1 MFSKAREFSVFTK
14 FEPLL
19 TINEVTN
26 LAYLANGF
34 TFAKNGKGVSLT
46 ISL

>member
-1 MFSKAREFSVFTK
+1 VFSNARGLSVFTK

-34 TFAKNGKGVSLT
+34 SFAKNGKGVSLT